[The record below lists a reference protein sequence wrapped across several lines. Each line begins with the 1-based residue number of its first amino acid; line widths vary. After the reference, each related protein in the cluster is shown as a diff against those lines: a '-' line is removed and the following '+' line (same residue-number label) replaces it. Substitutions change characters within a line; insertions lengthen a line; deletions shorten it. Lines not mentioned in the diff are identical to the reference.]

1 MMSNKLVN
9 TDAQG
14 RPVAVRP
21 PLFGRGLHARCTAR
35 GARSTKRWTS
45 GFSEISGPFA
55 GVVCS
60 RQSFRQH
67 RWSSGEVVRRSVW
80 PSYRCSP
87 SAEVRVSGISTQ
99 SLLGLRGPDA
109 LSLASAPGAMSA
121 VGAREIGASNTTAR
135 YNKAVD
141 TDAQGRPAA
150 ARLWPIH
157 GRRSLLR

>member
-1 MMSNKLVN
+1 MHNKPVN

-14 RPVAVRP
+14 RPVAARP
-21 PLFGRGLHARCTAR
+21 SPLGRGLHARCTAR
-35 GARSTKRWTS
+35 GTCSTKRRTS
-45 GFSEISGPFA
+45 GFGESA
-55 GVVCS
+55 RLCVGVACS
-60 RQSFRQH
+60 LSNCGQH
-67 RWSSGEVVRRSVW
+67 RWSSGEVVRQGVRANYRS
-80 PSYRCSP
+80 SP
-87 SAEVRVSGISTQ
+87 SAEVRVSGVSTQ
-99 SLLGLRGPDA
+99 SPLGLRGPDA

-150 ARLWPIH
+150 ARLWPIL